1 MGRFY
6 RLLFEN
12 IMLLYAGASV
22 RYLYQKYIRKKNM
35 GFNDVLRGISAP
47 TTKIDERYNVEN
59 EFANRAYGCGFMCII
74 IIVIVIISRIL

>member
-1 MGRFY
+1 
-6 RLLFEN
+6 
-12 IMLLYAGASV
+12 
-22 RYLYQKYIRKKNM
+22 M